1 MLLTDQLANYIM
13 GNALKPASDR
23 TFAPSEAHG
32 GGDIELQVIAQ
43 GQEGTQ
49 PQNEAA
55 GDEASSTALEREGG
69 VRGGKD

>member
-1 MLLTDQLANYIM
+1 M
-13 GNALKPASDR
+13 GNALKPAC
-23 TFAPSEAHG
+23 

>member
-1 MLLTDQLANYIM
+1 MLLTTALQLANYIM
-13 GNALKPASDR
+13 GNALKPAC
-23 TFAPSEAHG
+23 
-32 GGDIELQVIAQ
+32 GGDIEELQVIAQ

>member
-1 MLLTDQLANYIM
+1 M

-43 GQEGTQ
+43 GQPEKLLETRTHF
-49 PQNEAA
+49 
-55 GDEASSTALEREGG
+55 SSDFSTTST
-69 VRGGKD
+69 KTD